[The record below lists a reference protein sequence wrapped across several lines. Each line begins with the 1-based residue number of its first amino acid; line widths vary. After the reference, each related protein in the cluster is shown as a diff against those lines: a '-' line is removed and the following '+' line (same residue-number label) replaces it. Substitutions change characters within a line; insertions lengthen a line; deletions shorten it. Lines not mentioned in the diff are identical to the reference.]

1 MVHCTHQEDPQA
13 GSLGLGSIL
22 HRPLPPVTPGRSL
35 SSLNRLWHLSSAAAG
50 AVLTARRGARRGRGA
65 GLSLPS
71 APHKRACLAQILE
84 GHFGGM
90 GEARGQP
97 HASCHRT
104 FLRPCLLPLS
114 LHPFLRRIL
123 ALPPLLRLLSLS
135 RPPALW
141 RGRTQ
146 RVVKVNLGSS
156 AWSPR
161 NKASPPVPGLSR
173 GLINLCETS
182 MGGTDIPK

>member
-50 AVLTARRGARRGRGA
+50 AVLTARGARRGRGA